1 MPIHQKLRPTHV
13 LRVLKSLSYPHKY
26 GVNMKQPAFGRRIA
40 SAVMAAMLFA
50 MPLASIAQTRISMPK
65 NKYSVQ
71 DDVKLGNDAAR
82 QVERQF
88 PLISDADAAEYLER
102 IGQRLVAAIPS
113 QFQEPAF
120 NYRFRWVNAS
130 DLNAFALPGGPMY
143 VDRGMLESAHNEGEL
158 AGVMAHELS
167 HVVLRHATA
176 QQTKATSA
184 GSTLRNLGL
193 ILGGAVLGGQAGAQ
207 LGAVF
212 AQGFALK
219 YSREYES
226 QADTLGAQIM
236 ASAGYDPRDLANVF
250 QTIASQSRGGT
261 PQWLSSHP
269 DPGNRYQKINQEAQY
284 LRVTNPI
291 KVTRD
296 FERVQA
302 KFRAMPRARSMA
314 EIQQGGGTYNNG
326 TYSGG
331 RNSGGNNG
339 GYNGGST
346 AGGYARTVP
355 YPSSQMKAY
364 SAGNVSFGVPSNW
377 EPFSGGSQAAFAPQ
391 GAYGD
396 QGITRGLMVGFEST
410 QSRNLATNSQNYV
423 NSVLQGNAYLSQRS
437 GFVQTNIGG
446 QQGYSIQLSGRSQLT
461 GRAEIVTIFTTQM
474 RNGQLFYMITVA
486 PQDEAASYSQAFRG
500 IINSVQINE

>member
-1 MPIHQKLRPTHV
+1 
-13 LRVLKSLSYPHKY
+13 
-26 GVNMKQPAFGRRIA
+26 MKQTAFGRRIA
-40 SAVMAAMLFA
+40 TAVVAAMVFA
-50 MPLASIAQTRISMPK
+50 MPLASIAQTRITMPK
-65 NKYSVQ
+65 NKYNVQ
-71 DDVKLGNDAAR
+71 DDVRLGSEAAR

-88 PLISDADAAEYLER
+88 PLINDADAGEYLER
-102 IGQRLVAAIPS
+102 VGQRLVAAIPAE
-113 QFQEPAF
+113 FQQPAF

-143 VDRGMLESAHNEGEL
+143 VNRGMLESAHNEGEL

-193 ILGGAVLGGQAGAQ
+193 ILGGAVLGGEAGAQ
-207 LGAVF
+207 LGSVF

-236 ASAGYDPRDLANVF
+236 AAAGYDPRDLANVF

-284 LRVTNPI
+284 LHVTNPI
-291 KVTRD
+291 KITRD

-302 KFRAMPRARSMA
+302 NFRAMPRARSMA
-314 EIQQGGGTYNNG
+314 EIEQGGGTYNNG
-326 TYSGG
+326 TYGGG

-339 GYNGGST
+339 GNSGGYNGGS
-346 AGGYARTVP
+346 AGGGYARTVP
-355 YPSSQMKAY
+355 NPSTQMKAY
-364 SAGNVSFGVPSNW
+364 SAGNVSFGIPSNW
-377 EPFSGGSQAAFAPQ
+377 ESFSGGSQAAFAPQ

-396 QGITRGLMVGFEST
+396 QGITRGLMTGFEST
-410 QSRNLATNSQNYV
+410 QSRDLATNSQNYV
-423 NSVLQGNAYLSQRS
+423 NSVLQGNTYLSQRS
-437 GFVQTNIGG
+437 GFVQTNISGR
-446 QQGYSIQLSGRSQLT
+446 QGYSVQLSGRSQLT
-461 GRAEIVTIFTTQM
+461 GRTEIVTIYTTQL
-474 RNGQLFYMITVA
+474 RNGQLFYLVTVA
-486 PQDEAASYSQAFRG
+486 PSDEAASYSQAFRS
-500 IINSVQINE
+500 IINSVQIND